1 MDTTLTQ
8 LILDMGAL
16 QCAAIPL
23 ETIAQFVAYFQNT
36 WMSKKNM
43 WNLFSVADGHRTNND
58 LEGKISYVKV
68 IR

>member
-1 MDTTLTQ
+1 LDTTLTQ

-23 ETIAQFVAYFQNT
+23 EAIAQFVAYFQNT